1 MDERLSKISSL
12 QMYAVL
18 ILARIMHTM
27 IYFTASTEVGTGQ
40 MAALVFTT
48 AIEVFAAMPLI
59 SYITDGGND
68 IPGDISGDKIGKSFA
83 SRLIRLLYSLFFIY
97 ISSGTLTYF
106 ADFIQAEFPD
116 ITTPYVVIIILAAV
130 GCYCARLGIEGIARA
145 GVIVLGVVFVLVVT
159 MAAVSE
165 GDFDPLNLEPVTPE
179 AVPGIFEY
187 AVKDLSAAWWL
198 PMFAALAPH
207 LGGNA
212 KKTAA
217 AYLISK
223 LVILEAIFLLIIL
236 MLWNFVNIIGYPILA
251 LGAYAKTDFIQHF
264 DSINMFVWSLTC
276 IIVNGTYFF
285 IASGK
290 GEKRP
295 KTFSLI
301 AVGAVSAFLACLSYY
316 LNLSYRNTPALIIK
330 LCGIV
335 GLGIL
340 LPAAAI
346 IIKKLRSFQRRCL
359 ENSSCSSLSEQ

>member
-1 MDERLSKISSL
+1 MDERISKISSL
-12 QMYAVL
+12 QMYAIL

-48 AIEVFAAMPLI
+48 AIEFFAAMPLI
-59 SYITDGGND
+59 SYISEGGGD
-68 IPGDISGDKIGKSFA
+68 IPADISGDRQGKSFA
-83 SRLIRLLYSLFFIY
+83 ARLIRLLYTLFFLF

-106 ADFIQAEFPD
+106 ADFMQAEFPE
-116 ITTPYVVIIILAAV
+116 IASPYIVIFILAAV
-130 GCYCARLGIEGIARA
+130 GCYCARLGIEGIARS

-165 GDFDPLNLEPVTPE
+165 GDFDHLNLEPVTPE
-179 AVPGIFEY
+179 DVPGILEY
-187 AVKDLSAAWWL
+187 TVKDLSAAWWL

-207 LGGNA
+207 LSGSA

-223 LVILEAIFLLIIL
+223 LVILEGLFLLVIL
-236 MLWNFVNIIGYPILA
+236 MLWNFVNVIGYPILA

-264 DSINMFVWSLTC
+264 DSINMFVWTLTC

-295 KTFSLI
+295 KTAKII
-301 AVGAVSAFLACLSYY
+301 AVGLIAAVGACLSYN
-316 LNLSYRNTPALIIK
+316 LSLSYRNAAALTIK

-340 LPAAAI
+340 LPCAAI
-346 IIKKLRSFQRRCL
+346 ISRKIRSFKKRCL
-359 ENSSCSSLSEQ
+359 ENSSYLS